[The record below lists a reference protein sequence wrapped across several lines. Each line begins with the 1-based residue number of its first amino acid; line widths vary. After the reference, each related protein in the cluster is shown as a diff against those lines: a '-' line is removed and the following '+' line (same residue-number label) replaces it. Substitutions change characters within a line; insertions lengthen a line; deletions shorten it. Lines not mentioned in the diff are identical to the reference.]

1 MRLLLDTNALIFTLE
16 GDPRLSA
23 AAARALQDEAEES
36 FVSRVSLWEISTKRS
51 TGKWDMDVSQALR
64 GMRLAGLRPLAIQDT
79 HILAYQDLPRL
90 PRHRDPFD
98 RMLVAQ
104 AKHEGLTLLTRD
116 SALAEYGIP
125 ILAT

>member
-1 MRLLLDTNALIFTLE
+1 MRLLLDTNALIFVLE

-23 AAARALQDEAEES
+23 AAVRALQDEAEES
-36 FVSRVSLWEISTKRS
+36 FVSQVSLWEIATKRS
-51 TGKWDMDVSQALR
+51 IGKLELGVAQVLSALR
-64 GMRLAGLRPLAIQDT
+64 PAGLRVLAIQEP

-104 AKHEGLTLLTRD
+104 AKHEGLTLLSRD
-116 SALAEYGIP
+116 GALAEYGVP
-125 ILAT
+125 TLAA